1 MRRQRLHLDGQLL
14 QQVGGPR
21 VAQRV
26 HRVEAQ
32 AVDVE
37 VAQPHQRVVDHV
49 AAHRLGQRAVEVDRG
64 APDVAAREVGA
75 EAVEVGAGRAEVVV
89 DDVQHH
95 AHAAQVAGV
104 HEPLERVRAAVV
116 LGDGV
121 PADAVVAPVAGAV
134 DGVHRQHFDEVHA
147 QLGQV
152 VEPSDR
158 GVERA
163 RLGER
168 ADVQLVEHAA
178 GQLAPRPRP
187 VGPEEGRLVV
197 ELRRAVHA
205 VGLAAGA
212 GVGQRRGVVVE
223 QVGVAGAR
231 GRLQLGPP
239 PARPVGRHRVRD
251 AVELYPDPVALRCP
265 HREVSHA
272 PILPYAGRTSSAT
285 G

>member
-1 MRRQRLHLDGQLL
+1 M
-14 QQVGGPR
+14 
-21 VAQRV
+21 
-26 HRVEAQ
+26 
-32 AVDVE
+32 
-37 VAQPHQRVVDHV
+37 
-49 AAHRLGQRAVEVDRG
+49 

-89 DDVQHH
+89 DDIQHH

-134 DGVHRQHFDEVHA
+134 DGVDRQHFDEVDA

-152 VEPSDR
+152 VEPPDR

-187 VGPEEGRLVV
+187 VGPEEGRPG
-197 ELRRAVHA
+197 RRAA
-205 VGLAAGA
+205 TGRARRRAG
-212 GVGQRRGVVVE
+212 GSERGSGSGGGVVVE

-231 GRLQLGPP
+231 GAH
-239 PARPVGRHRVRD
+239 PARPATSPPRRRGHRVRD

-272 PILPYAGRTSSAT
+272 PILPHAGRTSSAT

>member
-14 QQVGGPR
+14 QQVGGPG

-26 HRVEAQ
+26 HGVEAQ

-64 APDVAAREVGA
+64 TPDVAAREVGA

-95 AHAAQVAGV
+95 AHPAQVAGV
-104 HEPLERVRAAVV
+104 DEPLERVRAAVV
-116 LGDGV
+116 LGDRV

-134 DGVHRQHFDEVHA
+134 DGVDGQHLDQVDA

-152 VEPSDR
+152 VEAPDR

-178 GQLAPRPRP
+178 
-187 VGPEEGRLVV
+187 
-197 ELRRAVHA
+197 RA
-205 VGLAAGA
+205 AAGPSTT
-212 GVGQRRGVVVE
+212 GRSRR
-223 QVGVAGAR
+223 
-231 GRLQLGPP
+231 
-239 PARPVGRHRVRD
+239 
-251 AVELYPDPVALRCP
+251 
-265 HREVSHA
+265 
-272 PILPYAGRTSSAT
+272 SADWS
-285 G
+285 